1 MLSKQVQEKLRSRL
15 WILTCERHVISQFE
29 LQFCAS
35 CFINSQGDEI
45 CGFEN
50 SLLHE
55 PAYSYARQ
63 ITDMLLLMDPL
74 SFAKVLLKSF
84 FPKVP

>member
-1 MLSKQVQEKLRSRL
+1 M
-15 WILTCERHVISQFE
+15 
-29 LQFCAS
+29 
-35 CFINSQGDEI
+35 NSQGDEI

-50 SLLHE
+50 ILLQE
-55 PAYSYARQ
+55 PAYSYAQQ

-84 FPKVP
+84 FSQSPIAKHPLYGKL